1 MKRQMMNIE
10 FFTTARMA
18 GLLMILSIVIIL
30 GAVAL
35 IGVQGRLGGMAAA
48 FRGVGPETGDASGL
62 RTIARFAVPYT
73 MAQLAGFALFT
84 LLLLRAGDRG
94 LAVVAL
100 VLLVFWSVLAAI
112 EGSFHA
118 SVTVWAAEEA
128 ARTGAVP
135 TFFEPLRR
143 WLNSE
148 LQLVNMSFALTAM
161 LLFSWSALRTGLIP
175 TWIGWAALAWS
186 LLSFPLYYLVLGA
199 PLIIIVFP
207 LLFGVGLLLVG

>member
-1 MKRQMMNIE
+1 MNAE
-10 FFTTARMA
+10 FFTTSRIA
-18 GLLMILSIVIIL
+18 GLLMLLSIGIML
-30 GAVAL
+30 GAVAF
-35 IGVQGRLGGMAAA
+35 IAAQGRLGGMAAA
-48 FRGVGPETGDASGL
+48 FRGVGPQSGDASGL

-84 LLLLRAGDRG
+84 LLLLQAGDRG

-100 VLLVFWSVLAAI
+100 ILLVFWSVLGAV
-112 EGSFHA
+112 EGSFHS

-128 ARTGAVP
+128 ARTGATP
-135 TFFEPLRR
+135 PFFEPLRR

-161 LLFSWSALRTGLIP
+161 LLFSWSALRTGLLP
-175 TWIGWAALAWS
+175 AWSGWAALAWS

-199 PLIIIVFP
+199 PLIVIVPP
-207 LLFGVGLLLVG
+207 LLFGVGLLIRG